1 MAKKRRRGVVAF
13 VGLVAGISLAAP
25 YVLNQ
30 AAGPNSALASKFP
43 RNPLTAVNNGI
54 HKGS

>member
-1 MAKKRRRGVVAF
+1 MAKKRRRGVIAF

-25 YVLNQ
+25 YVLNSV
-30 AAGPNSALASKFP
+30 AGSNSSLANKFP